1 MLTGNQH
8 NVLPRFFQDWIYDF
22 VADNRY
28 KWFEEKGQCLMP
40 NGELLE
46 RFL

>member
-8 NVLPRFFQDWIYDF
+8 NVLPRFFQDWKYDF

-28 KWFEEKGQCLMP
+28 KWFEEK
-40 NGELLE
+40 E
-46 RFL
+46 